1 MNAPRSLSRWLPY
14 APLGPLGVLVLATGS
29 LTAALLR
36 GTDYLALPQDESGMS
51 AAEHALPISH
61 WGCLLI
67 AGVIMSVGGY
77 ILHRWP
83 LTILG
88 HALLAGI
95 FAAFGLGEIVT
106 GLGDIAGDSLRT
118 GVAFLCV
125 QSVVH
130 TLLTTVAWRR
140 WDAARG

>member
-1 MNAPRSLSRWLPY
+1 MAVSRWLPY
-14 APLGPLGVLVLATGS
+14 ASLGPRGVLVLAAGS
-29 LTAALLR
+29 IAAALWR
-36 GTDYLALPQDESGMS
+36 GADYLLLPQQEITMS
-51 AAEHALPISH
+51 AAEHALPIDH
-61 WGCLLI
+61 WGVLLI
-67 AGVIMSVGGY
+67 AGVLLSVGGY
-77 ILHRWP
+77 IVHRWP

-106 GLGDIAGDSLRT
+106 GLTDIAGDELRT

-130 TLLTTVAWRR
+130 TLLTMVAWRR
-140 WDAARG
+140 WDAVRG

>member
-1 MNAPRSLSRWLPY
+1 MVSRWLPY
-14 APLGPLGVLVLATGS
+14 ASLGPRGVLVLAAGS
-29 LTAALLR
+29 IAAALWR
-36 GTDYLALPQDESGMS
+36 GADYLLLPQQEITMS
-51 AAEHALPISH
+51 AAEHALPIDH
-61 WGCLLI
+61 WGVLLI
-67 AGVIMSVGGY
+67 AGVLLSVGGY
-77 ILHRWP
+77 IVHRWP

-106 GLGDIAGDSLRT
+106 GLSDIAGDSLRT

-130 TLLTTVAWRR
+130 SLLTVVAWRR

>member
-1 MNAPRSLSRWLPY
+1 MQVRWLPY
-14 APLGPLGVLVLATGS
+14 APLGPLGVLVLAAGS

-36 GTDYLALPQDESGMS
+36 GTDYLALPQDDAGLS
-51 AAEHALPISH
+51 AAEHALPINH
-61 WGCLLI
+61 WGMLLLL
-67 AGVIMSVGGY
+67 GVALAVVGY
-77 ILHRWP
+77 LVHRWP

-130 TLLTTVAWRR
+130 TLLTMVAWRR